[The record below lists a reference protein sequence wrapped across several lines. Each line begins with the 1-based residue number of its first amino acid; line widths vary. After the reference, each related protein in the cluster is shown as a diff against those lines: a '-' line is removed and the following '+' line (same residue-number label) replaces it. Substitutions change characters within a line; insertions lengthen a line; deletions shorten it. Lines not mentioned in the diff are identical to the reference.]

1 MFWLIVMLIFIVI
14 AVVAFILAYTHRGAS
29 EPGQIRGGA
38 FGLGG
43 GVFIAL
49 AAVVFGLNFFV
60 SVPANTVG
68 IVAAFGKPV
77 GTVSSGLH
85 FLAPWD
91 SVDQFSTRVQIT
103 ERLQAAG
110 QGDETGND
118 CVEVNLNGGASACA
132 DMTIRYV
139 INPGDAVALWQQ
151 YGDFD
156 TVRNSLLRSAT
167 NNAAKLVYGKFKP
180 QDAISGAALPQITTD
195 MTSELKNQL
204 ANSGLTLI
212 AVAPGQL
219 HLSDSVQ
226 NQINEI
232 LNAQTNATVA
242 QQNLAV
248 SQAQA
253 QANQA
258 LTNSLSPQILAEDC
272 FKAAEQ
278 IKPTV
283 FNCDFSGSG
292 STGTTPVIVQGK

>member
-1 MFWLIVMLIFIVI
+1 MFWFIIMILFVVIAIVLFVIAKRRGPTSDDAISGSAFGVGGGIALLIVAVI
-14 AVVAFILAYTHRGAS
+14 
-29 EPGQIRGGA
+29 
-38 FGLGG
+38 
-43 GVFIAL
+43 
-49 AAVVFGLNFFV
+49 FGLNFFTAI
-60 SVPANTVG
+60 PANTVG
-68 IVAAFGKPV
+68 IVTAFGKPV
-77 GTVSSGLH
+77 GTVNSGLQ
-85 FLAPWD
+85 FLDPWE
-91 SVDQFSTRVQIT
+91 SVDQFSTRVQLT

-110 QGDETGND
+110 QGDEAGND

-132 DMTIRYV
+132 DMTIRYI

-156 TVRNSLLRSAT
+156 SVRNSLLRSAT

-195 MTSELKNQL
+195 MTNELKSQL
-204 ANSGLTLI
+204 SKSGLTLI

-253 QANQA
+253 SANQA

-283 FNCDFSGSG
+283 FNCDFSGNS
-292 STGTTPVIVQGK
+292 STSTPVIVNGK

>member
-1 MFWLIVMLIFIVI
+1 MIVFVIIAIGLFLTASRKRGRTSGDEIPGYAFGVAGGIALVI
-14 AVVAFILAYTHRGAS
+14 AAIM
-29 EPGQIRGGA
+29 
-38 FGLGG
+38 
-43 GVFIAL
+43 
-49 AAVVFGLNFFV
+49 FGLNFFTK
-60 SVPANTVG
+60 VPANSVG
-68 IVAAFGKPV
+68 IVTAFGKPV
-77 GTVSSGLH
+77 GTVSSGLQ
-85 FLAPWD
+85 FLDPWE
-91 SVDQFSTRVQIT
+91 SVDTFSTRVQIT
-103 ERLQAAG
+103 ERLQAAN
-110 QGDETGND
+110 QGDQSGND

-139 INPGDAVALWQQ
+139 INPEDAVALWQR
-151 YGDFD
+151 YGDFN
-156 TVRNSLLRSAT
+156 TVRDSLLRSAT
-167 NNAAKLVYGKFKP
+167 NNAAKIVFGKFKP
-180 QDAISGAALPQITTD
+180 QDAISGAALPQITTQ
-195 MTSELKNQL
+195 MTNELKNQL
-204 ANSGLTLI
+204 ADSGLTLV

-219 HLSDSVQ
+219 HLSENVQ

-283 FNCDFSGSG
+283 FNCDFNGSG
-292 STGTTPVIVQGK
+292 TSTTPVIVNGK